1 MKSLIYFWLFLPVLP
16 TLSLPQD
23 VDRCRAK
30 TNFRRFF
37 SKFNVQAPAVV
48 LLGGYL
54 PSGEQQDGSA
64 PRWYCGGQH
73 ETASGVH
80 GIFLSHIKGGHGF
93 EIGISQEPFDPS
105 GYQLYLHK
113 ATNGNTNATARL
125 RICQFPSNKTLGPT
139 ASDDVTTGR
148 NCLFNK
154 AIPAHMSEHSVVGIT
169 WDNDRVTVFADKIYH
184 FYLKNDWS
192 RVATKCYNSGGCAMQ
207 YVYEPIYYML
217 NVTSAGE
224 DGISYQPCTANCIGY
239 AANVFATD
247 SNGHI
252 PEGFSFNNWFLLSND
267 STLFHGKVVSNQPL
281 LVNCLWAIPK
291 IYGLGHFF
299 SFNQTMD
306 GVCNGATAYRAPEAL
321 RFNINDTSVILA
333 EGSIVLHTAL
343 GTNLSFV
350 CSNSSDPHSAIFSIP
365 LGATQVPY
373 YCFLKVDTYNS
384 TVYKFLAV
392 LPLTVREIV
401 ITKYGDV
408 YVNGF
413 GYLHLG
419 LLDAVTINFTGHG
432 TDDDVSG
439 FWTIAS
445 TNFIDALIEVQ
456 ATAIQRILYC
466 DDPVSQL
473 KCSQVSFDLDDGFYP
488 ISSRNLLS
496 HEQPISFVTL
506 PSFNDHSFVNI
517 TVSAAFGD
525 SGGANLVASD
535 TTINGFSSF
544 CVDTRQFTITL
555 FYNVTNSYGYVSKS
569 QHSNCPFTLQSV
581 NDYLSFSKFCVST
594 SLLAGACTIDLF
606 GYPAFGSSSGG
617 GVKFTSLYFQFTKGE
632 LITGTPKPLEG
643 VTDVSFMT
651 LDVCTKYTI
660 YGLKGEGI
668 ITLTNSSFLAGFYY
682 TSDSGQLLAFKN
694 VTSGAVYSVTPC
706 SFSEQAAYVDDDI
719 VGVISSLSNSTFNN
733 TRELPGF
740 FYHSNDGSNCTEPV
754 LVYSNIGVC
763 KSGSIGY
770 VPLQDGQVKIA
781 PMVTGNISIPTN
793 FSVSI
798 RTEYLQLYNTPV
810 SVDCATYVCN
820 GNSRCKQLLTQ
831 YTAACKTIES
841 ALELSA
847 RLESV
852 EVNSMLTISEE
863 ALQLATI
870 SSFNGD
876 GYNFTNVLGVSVYDS
891 ESGRVIHKRSFIEDL
906 LFNKV
911 VTNGL
916 GTVDED
922 YKRCSNG
929 RSVADLVC
937 AQYYSGIMVLP
948 GVVDAEKLHM
958 YSASLIGGM
967 ALGGFTAAV
976 ALPFSYAVQARLNY
990 LALQTDVLQRNQQ
1003 LLAESFNSAIGNIT
1017 SAFESVKEA
1026 ISQTSKGLN
1035 TVAHALTKVQE
1046 VVNSQGSAL
1055 TQLTIQLQHNFQA
1068 ISSSIDDIYSRLDI
1082 LSADVQVD
1090 RLITGRLSAL
1100 NAFVAQTLTKY
1111 TEVQAS
1117 RKLAQQKVNECVK
1130 SQSQRYGFCGG
1141 DGEHIFSLVQ
1151 AAPQGLLFLHTVL
1164 VPGDFV
1170 NVIAIAGLCVNGDI
1184 ALTLREPGLV
1194 LFTHELQTHT
1204 ATEYF
1209 VSSRRMFEPRKPT
1222 VSDFVQ
1228 IQSCVVTYVNLTS
1241 DQLPDVIP
1249 DYIDVNK
1256 TLDEILASLPNRTG
1270 PSLPLDVFNA
1280 TYLNLT
1286 GEIADLEQ
1294 RSESLRNTTEE
1305 LRSLIYNINN
1315 TLVDLEWLN
1324 RVETYIKWPWWVW
1337 LIIFIV
1343 LIFVVSLLVFCC
1355 ISTGCCGCCGCCG
1368 ACFSGCCRGPRLQ
1381 PYEAFEKVH
1390 VQ

>member
-1 MKSLIYFWLFLPVLP
+1 MKSLTYFWLFLPVLS

-23 VDRCRAK
+23 VTRCSAN

-48 LLGGYL
+48 VLGGYL
-54 PSGEQQDGSA
+54 PIGENQGVNST
-64 PRWYCGGQH
+64 WYCAGQH
-73 ETASGVH
+73 PTASGVH
-80 GIFLSHIKGGHGF
+80 GIFLSHIRGGHGF

-125 RICQFPSNKTLGPT
+125 RICQFPSIKTLGPT
-139 ASDDVTTGR
+139 ANNDVTR

-169 WDNDRVTVFADKIYH
+169 WDNDRVTVFSDKIYY
-184 FYLKNDWS
+184 FYFKNDWS

-207 YVYEPIYYML
+207 YVYEPTYYML

-239 AANVFATD
+239 AANVFATEP
-247 SNGHI
+247 NGHI

-267 STLFHGKVVSNQPL
+267 STLVHGKVVSNQPL
-281 LVNCLWAIPK
+281 LVNCLLAIPK
-291 IYGLGHFF
+291 IYGLGQFF
-299 SFNQTMD
+299 SFNQTID
-306 GVCNGATAYRAPEAL
+306 GVCNGAAVQRAPEAL

-343 GTNLSFV
+343 GTNFSFV
-350 CSNSSDPHSAIFSIP
+350 CSSSSDPHLATFAIP
-365 LGATQVPY
+365 LGAIQVPY

-392 LPLTVREIV
+392 LPPTVREIV
-401 ITKYGDV
+401 ITKYGGV

-419 LLDAVTINFTGHG
+419 LLDAVTVNFTAHG

-445 TNFIDALIEVQ
+445 TNFVDALIEVQ
-456 ATAIQRILYC
+456 GTAIQRILYC

-488 ISSRNLLS
+488 ISSTNLLS
-496 HEQPISFVTL
+496 YEQPTSFVTL

-517 TVSAAFGD
+517 TVSAAFGGH
-525 SGGANLVASD
+525 SGANLIASD

-544 CVDTRQFTITL
+544 CVDTRQFTISL

-569 QHSNCPFTLQSV
+569 QDSNCPFTLQSV

-594 SLLAGACTIDLF
+594 SLLASACTIDLF
-606 GYPAFGSSSGG
+606 GYPEFGS

-660 YGLKGEGI
+660 YGFKGEGI

-719 VGVISSLSNSTFNN
+719 VGVISSLSRSTFNS

-770 VPLQDGQVKIA
+770 VPSQSGQVKIA
-781 PMVTGNISIPTN
+781 PTVNGNISIPTN
-793 FSVSI
+793 FSMSI

-820 GNSRCKQLLTQ
+820 GNSRCKQLLTH

-841 ALELSA
+841 ALQLSA
-847 RLESV
+847 RLESA

-876 GYNFTNVLGVSVYDS
+876 GYNFTNVLGVSVYDPA
-891 ESGRVIHKRSFIEDL
+891 SGRVVQKRSFIEDL

-937 AQYYSGIMVLP
+937 AQYYSGVMVLP

-967 ALGGFTAAV
+967 VLGGFTAAA

-1003 LLAESFNSAIGNIT
+1003 LLAESFNSAIGNVT

-1046 VVNSQGSAL
+1046 VVNSQGAAL
-1055 TQLTIQLQHNFQA
+1055 TQLTVQLQHNFQA

-1170 NVIAIAGLCVNGDI
+1170 NVIAIAGLCVNDEI

-1194 LFTHELQTHT
+1194 LFTHELQNT

-1209 VSSRRMFEPRKPT
+1209 VSSRRMYEPRKPT
-1222 VSDFVQ
+1222 VGDFVQ
-1228 IQSCVVTYVNLTS
+1228 IESCVVTYVNLTR

-1270 PSLPLDVFNA
+1270 PSLSLDVFNA

-1305 LRSLIYNINN
+1305 LQSLLYNINN

-1355 ISTGCCGCCGCCG
+1355 ISTGFCGCCGCCG

>member
-1 MKSLIYFWLFLPVLP
+1 MKSLTYFWWFLPVLS

-23 VDRCRAK
+23 VTRCSAN

-48 LLGGYL
+48 VLGGYL
-54 PSGEQQDGSA
+54 PIGENQGVNST
-64 PRWYCGGQH
+64 WYCAGQH
-73 ETASGVH
+73 PTASGVH
-80 GIFLSHIKGGHGF
+80 GIFLSHIRGGHGF

-113 ATNGNTNATARL
+113 ATNGNTNAIARL
-125 RICQFPSNKTLGPT
+125 RICQFPSIKTLGPT
-139 ASDDVTTGR
+139 ADNDVTTGR

-169 WDNDRVTVFADKIYH
+169 WDNDLVTVFSDKIYH
-184 FYLKNDWS
+184 FYFKNDWS

-207 YVYEPIYYML
+207 YVYEPTYYML

-239 AANVFATD
+239 AANVFATEP
-247 SNGHI
+247 NGHI

-267 STLFHGKVVSNQPL
+267 STLVHGKVVSNQPL
-281 LVNCLWAIPK
+281 LVNCLLAMPK
-291 IYGLGHFF
+291 IYGLGQFF
-299 SFNQTMD
+299 SFNQTID
-306 GVCNGATAYRAPEAL
+306 GVCNGAAVQRAPEAL

-343 GTNLSFV
+343 GTNFPFV
-350 CSNSSDPHSAIFSIP
+350 CSNSSDPHLATFAIP

-392 LPLTVREIV
+392 LPPTVREIV

-445 TNFIDALIEVQ
+445 TNFVDALIEVQ
-456 ATAIQRILYC
+456 GTAIQRILYC

-473 KCSQVSFDLDDGFYP
+473 KCSQVAFDLDDGFYP
-488 ISSRNLLS
+488 ISSTNLLS
-496 HEQPISFVTL
+496 HEQPTSFVTL

-517 TVSAAFGD
+517 TVSAAFGGH
-525 SGGANLVASD
+525 SGANLIVSD

-544 CVDTRQFTITL
+544 CVDTRQFTISL

-569 QHSNCPFTLQSV
+569 QDSNCPFTLQSV

-594 SLLAGACTIDLF
+594 SLLASACTIDLF
-606 GYPAFGSSSGG
+606 GYPEFGS
-617 GVKFTSLYFQFTKGE
+617 GVKLTSLYFQFTKGE

-643 VTDVSFMT
+643 VTDVSSMT

-660 YGLKGEGI
+660 YGFKGEGI
-668 ITLTNSSFLAGFYY
+668 ITLTNSSFLAGVYY
-682 TSDSGQLLAFKN
+682 TSDSGQLLTFKN

-719 VGVISSLSNSTFNN
+719 VGVISSLSSSTFNS

-770 VPLQDGQVKIA
+770 VPSQSGQVKIA
-781 PMVTGNISIPTN
+781 PTVTGNISIPTN
-793 FSVSI
+793 FSMSI

-841 ALELSA
+841 ALQLSA
-847 RLESV
+847 RLESA

-876 GYNFTNVLGVSVYDS
+876 GYNLTNVLGVSVYDPA
-891 ESGRVIHKRSFIEDL
+891 SGRVVQKRSFIEDL

-937 AQYYSGIMVLP
+937 AQYYSGVMVLP

-967 ALGGFTAAV
+967 VLGGFTAAA

-1046 VVNSQGSAL
+1046 VVNSQGAAL
-1055 TQLTIQLQHNFQA
+1055 TQLTVQLQHNFQA

-1100 NAFVAQTLTKY
+1100 NAFVSQTLTKY

-1170 NVIAIAGLCVNGDI
+1170 NVIAIAGLCVNDEI

-1194 LFTHELQTHT
+1194 LFTHELQDT

-1209 VSSRRMFEPRKPT
+1209 VSSRRMYEPRKPT
-1222 VSDFVQ
+1222 VGDFVQ
-1228 IQSCVVTYVNLTS
+1228 IESCVVTYVNLTR
-1241 DQLPDVIP
+1241 DQLPEVIP

-1270 PSLPLDVFNA
+1270 PSLSLDVFNA

-1305 LRSLIYNINN
+1305 LQSLIYNINN

-1381 PYEAFEKVH
+1381 PYGAFEKVH

>member
-1 MKSLIYFWLFLPVLP
+1 MKSLTYFWLFLPVVS

-23 VDRCRAK
+23 VTRCSAN

-37 SKFNVQAPAVV
+37 RKFNVQAPAVV
-48 LLGGYL
+48 VLGGYL
-54 PSGEQQDGSA
+54 PIGENQGVNST
-64 PRWYCGGQH
+64 WYCAGQH
-73 ETASGVH
+73 PTASGVH
-80 GIFLSHIKGGHGF
+80 GIFLSHIRGGHGF

-125 RICQFPSNKTLGPT
+125 RICQFPSIKTLGTT
-139 ASDDVTTGR
+139 ADNDVTTGR

-169 WDNDRVTVFADKIYH
+169 WDNDRVTVFSDKIYH
-184 FYLKNDWS
+184 FYFKNDWS

-207 YVYEPIYYML
+207 YVYEPTYYML

-239 AANVFATD
+239 AANVFATEP
-247 SNGHI
+247 NGHI

-267 STLFHGKVVSNQPL
+267 STLVHGKVVSNQPL
-281 LVNCLWAIPK
+281 LVNCLLAMPK
-291 IYGLGHFF
+291 IYGLGQFF
-299 SFNQTMD
+299 SFNQTID
-306 GVCNGATAYRAPEAL
+306 GVCNGASAQRAPEAL
-321 RFNINDTSVILA
+321 RFNINDTSIILA

-343 GTNLSFV
+343 GTNLSIV
-350 CSNSSDPHSAIFSIP
+350 CSNSSNPHLATFTIP

-392 LPLTVREIV
+392 LPPTVREIV

-445 TNFIDALIEVQ
+445 TNFVDALIDVQ
-456 ATAIQRILYC
+456 GTAIQRILYC

-473 KCSQVSFDLDDGFYP
+473 KCSQVAFDLDDGLYP
-488 ISSRNLLS
+488 ISSTNLLIY
-496 HEQPISFVTL
+496 EQPTSFVTL

-517 TVSAAFGD
+517 SVSAAFGD
-525 SGGANLVASD
+525 HSGANLLASD

-569 QHSNCPFTLQSV
+569 QDSNCPFTLQSV

-594 SLLAGACTIDLF
+594 SFLAGACTIDLF
-606 GYPAFGSSSGG
+606 GYPEFGS

-660 YGLKGEGI
+660 YGFKGEGI
-668 ITLTNSSFLAGFYY
+668 ITLTNSSFLSGVYY

-694 VTSGAVYSVTPC
+694 VTSGAIYSVTPC
-706 SFSEQAAYVDDDI
+706 SFSEQPAYVDDDI
-719 VGVISSLSNSTFNN
+719 VGVISSLSNSTFNS
-733 TRELPGF
+733 TRELPGY

-770 VPLQDGQVKIA
+770 VLSQSGQVKIA
-781 PMVTGNISIPTN
+781 PTVSGNISIPTN
-793 FSVSI
+793 FSMSI

-810 SVDCATYVCN
+810 SVACATYVCN
-820 GNSRCKQLLTQ
+820 GNSRCKQLLSQ

-841 ALELSA
+841 ALQLSA
-847 RLESV
+847 RLESA

-876 GYNFTNVLGVSVYDS
+876 GYNFTNVLGVSVYDPA
-891 ESGRVIHKRSFIEDL
+891 SGRVVQKRSFIEDL
-906 LFNKV
+906 LLNKV

-929 RSVADLVC
+929 RSAADLVC
-937 AQYYSGIMVLP
+937 AQYYSGVMVLP

-967 ALGGFTAAV
+967 VLGGFTSAA
-976 ALPFSYAVQARLNY
+976 ALPFSYAVQATLNY
-990 LALQTDVLQRNQQ
+990 LALQTDVLQRYQQ
-1003 LLAESFNSAIGNIT
+1003 MLAESFNSATGNIT

-1046 VVNSQGSAL
+1046 VVNSQGAAL
-1055 TQLTIQLQHNFQA
+1055 TQLTVQLHHNFQA
-1068 ISSSIDDIYSRLDI
+1068 ISSSIDDIYYRLDI
-1082 LSADVQVD
+1082 LLADVQVD

-1117 RKLAQQKVNECVK
+1117 RKLAQHKVNECVK

-1151 AAPQGLLFLHTVL
+1151 AAPQGLLFSHTVL

-1170 NVIAIAGLCVNGDI
+1170 NVTAIAGLCVNDEI

-1194 LFTHELQTHT
+1194 LFTHELQDT

-1209 VSSRRMFEPRKPT
+1209 VSSRRMYEPRKPT
-1222 VSDFVQ
+1222 VGDFVHLE
-1228 IQSCVVTYVNLTS
+1228 SCVVTYVNLTR
-1241 DQLPDVIP
+1241 DQLPEVIP
-1249 DYIDVNK
+1249 DYIDVDK

-1270 PSLPLDVFNA
+1270 PSLSLDVPNA

-1294 RSESLRNTTEE
+1294 RSESLRITTEE
-1305 LRSLIYNINN
+1305 LQSLIYNISN

>member
-1 MKSLIYFWLFLPVLP
+1 MKSLTYFWLFLPVLS

-23 VDRCRAK
+23 VTRCSAN

-48 LLGGYL
+48 VLGGYL
-54 PSGEQQDGSA
+54 PIGENQGVNST
-64 PRWYCGGQH
+64 WYCAGQH
-73 ETASGVH
+73 PTASGVH
-80 GIFLSHIKGGHGF
+80 GIFLSHIRGGHGF

-125 RICQFPSNKTLGPT
+125 RICQFPSIKTLGPT
-139 ASDDVTTGR
+139 ANNDVTR

-169 WDNDRVTVFADKIYH
+169 WDNDRVTVFSDKIYY
-184 FYLKNDWS
+184 FYFKNDWS

-207 YVYEPIYYML
+207 YVYEPTYYML

-239 AANVFATD
+239 AANVFATEP
-247 SNGHI
+247 NGHI

-267 STLFHGKVVSNQPL
+267 STLVHGKVVSNQPL
-281 LVNCLWAIPK
+281 LVNCLLAIPK
-291 IYGLGHFF
+291 IYGLGQFF
-299 SFNQTMD
+299 SFNQTID
-306 GVCNGATAYRAPEAL
+306 GVCNGAAVQRAPEAL

-343 GTNLSFV
+343 GTNFSFV
-350 CSNSSDPHSAIFSIP
+350 CSSSSDPHLATFAIP
-365 LGATQVPY
+365 LGAIQVPY

-392 LPLTVREIV
+392 LPPTVREIV
-401 ITKYGDV
+401 ITKYGGV

-419 LLDAVTINFTGHG
+419 LLDAVTVNFTAHG

-445 TNFIDALIEVQ
+445 TNFVDALIEVQ
-456 ATAIQRILYC
+456 GTAIQRILYC

-488 ISSRNLLS
+488 ISSTNLLS
-496 HEQPISFVTL
+496 YEQPTSFVTL

-517 TVSAAFGD
+517 TVSAAFGGH
-525 SGGANLVASD
+525 SGANLIASD

-544 CVDTRQFTITL
+544 CVDTRQFTISL

-569 QHSNCPFTLQSV
+569 QDSNCPFTLQSV

-594 SLLAGACTIDLF
+594 SLLASACTIDLF
-606 GYPAFGSSSGG
+606 GYPEFGS

-660 YGLKGEGI
+660 YGFKGEGI

-719 VGVISSLSNSTFNN
+719 VGVISSLSSSTFNS

-770 VPLQDGQVKIA
+770 VPSQSGQVKIA
-781 PMVTGNISIPTN
+781 PTVNGNISIPTN
-793 FSVSI
+793 FSMSI

-820 GNSRCKQLLTQ
+820 GNSRCKQLLTH

-841 ALELSA
+841 ALQLSA
-847 RLESV
+847 RLESA

-876 GYNFTNVLGVSVYDS
+876 GYNFTNVLGVSVYDPA
-891 ESGRVIHKRSFIEDL
+891 SGRVVQKRSFIEDL

-937 AQYYSGIMVLP
+937 AQYYSGVMVLP

-967 ALGGFTAAV
+967 VLGGFTAAA

-1003 LLAESFNSAIGNIT
+1003 LLAESFNSAIGNVT

-1046 VVNSQGSAL
+1046 VVNSQGAAL
-1055 TQLTIQLQHNFQA
+1055 TQLTVQLQHNFQA

-1170 NVIAIAGLCVNGDI
+1170 NVIAIAGLCVNDEI

-1194 LFTHELQTHT
+1194 LFTHELQNT

-1209 VSSRRMFEPRKPT
+1209 VSSRRMYEPRKPT
-1222 VSDFVQ
+1222 VGDFVQ
-1228 IQSCVVTYVNLTS
+1228 IESCVVTYVNLTR

-1270 PSLPLDVFNA
+1270 PSLSLDVFNA

-1305 LRSLIYNINN
+1305 LQSLLYNINN

-1355 ISTGCCGCCGCCG
+1355 ISTGFCGCCGCCG

>member
-1 MKSLIYFWLFLPVLP
+1 MKSLTYFWLFLPVLS

-23 VDRCRAK
+23 VTRCQLT

-48 LLGGYL
+48 VLGGYL
-54 PSGEQQDGSA
+54 PSMNSSS
-64 PRWYCGGQH
+64 WYCGIGL

-80 GIFLSHIKGGHGF
+80 GIFLSYIDSGQGF

-113 ATNGNTNATARL
+113 ATNGNTDAVARL
-125 RICQFPSNKTLGPT
+125 RICQFPDNKTLGP
-139 ASDDVTTGR
+139 SSGVTSGR

-154 AIPAHMSEHSVVGIT
+154 AIPAHMQDRKNIVIGIT

-192 RVATKCYNSGGCAMQ
+192 RVATICYNKRSCAMQ
-207 YVYEPIYYML
+207 YVYTPTYYML

-224 DGISYQPCTANCIGY
+224 DGIYYEPCTANCIGY
-239 AANVFATD
+239 AANVFATEP
-247 SNGHI
+247 NGHI

-267 STLFHGKVVSNQPL
+267 STLVHGKVVSNQPL
-281 LVNCLWAIPK
+281 LVNCLLAIPK
-291 IYGLGHFF
+291 IYGLGQFF
-299 SFNQTMD
+299 SFNQTID
-306 GVCNGATAYRAPEAL
+306 GVCNGAAVQRAPEAL

-333 EGSIVLHTAL
+333 EGSIVLHTAF

-350 CSNSSDPHSAIFSIP
+350 CSNSSNPHLATFAIP

-392 LPLTVREIV
+392 LPPTVREIV

-413 GYLHLG
+413 GYLHIG

-445 TNFIDALIEVQ
+445 TNFVDALIEVQ
-456 ATAIQRILYC
+456 GTAIQRILYC

-473 KCSQVSFDLDDGFYP
+473 KCSQNAFDLDDGFYP

-517 TVSAAFGD
+517 TVSASFGGP
-525 SGGANLVASD
+525 SGANIIASD

-544 CVDTRQFTITL
+544 CVDTRQFTISL

-569 QHSNCPFTLQSV
+569 QDSNCPFTLQSV

-594 SLLAGACTIDLF
+594 SLLASACTIDLF
-606 GYPAFGSSSGG
+606 GYPEFGS

-660 YGLKGEGI
+660 YGFKGEGI
-668 ITLTNSSFLAGFYY
+668 ITLTNSSFLAGVYY

-719 VGVISSLSNSTFNN
+719 VGVISSLSNSTFNS

-770 VPLQDGQVKIA
+770 VLSQSGQVKIA
-781 PMVTGNISIPTN
+781 PTVTGNISIPTN
-793 FSVSI
+793 FSMSI

-841 ALELSA
+841 ALQLSA

-876 GYNFTNVLGVSVYDS
+876 GYNFTNVLGVSVYDPA
-891 ESGRVIHKRSFIEDL
+891 SGRVVQKRSFIEDL

-937 AQYYSGIMVLP
+937 AQYYSGVMVLP

-967 ALGGFTAAV
+967 VLGGFTSAA

-1003 LLAESFNSAIGNIT
+1003 MLAESFNSAIGNIT

-1046 VVNSQGSAL
+1046 VVNSQGAAL
-1055 TQLTIQLQHNFQA
+1055 TQLTVQLQHNFQA

-1170 NVIAIAGLCVNGDI
+1170 NVIAIAGLCVNDEI

-1194 LFTHELQTHT
+1194 LFTHELQDT

-1209 VSSRRMFEPRKPT
+1209 VSSRRMYEPRKPT
-1222 VSDFVQ
+1222 VGDFVQ
-1228 IQSCVVTYVNLTS
+1228 IESCVVTYVNLTR
-1241 DQLPDVIP
+1241 DQLPEVIP

-1270 PSLPLDVFNA
+1270 PSLSLDVFNA

-1305 LRSLIYNINN
+1305 LQSLIYNINN

-1324 RVETYIKWPWWVW
+1324 RVETYIKCPWWVW

>member
-1 MKSLIYFWLFLPVLP
+1 MKSLTYFWLFLPVLS

-23 VDRCRAK
+23 VTRCSAN

-48 LLGGYL
+48 VLGGYL
-54 PSGEQQDGSA
+54 PIGENQGVNST
-64 PRWYCGGQH
+64 WYCAGQH
-73 ETASGVH
+73 PTASGVH
-80 GIFLSHIKGGHGF
+80 GIFLSHIRGGHGF

-125 RICQFPSNKTLGPT
+125 RICQFPSIKTLGPT
-139 ASDDVTTGR
+139 ANNDVTR

-169 WDNDRVTVFADKIYH
+169 WDNDRVTVFSDKIYY
-184 FYLKNDWS
+184 FYFKNDWS

-207 YVYEPIYYML
+207 YVYEPTYYML

-239 AANVFATD
+239 AANVFATEP
-247 SNGHI
+247 NGHI

-267 STLFHGKVVSNQPL
+267 STLVHGKVVSNQPL
-281 LVNCLWAIPK
+281 LVNCLLAIPK
-291 IYGLGHFF
+291 IYGLGQFF
-299 SFNQTMD
+299 SFNQTID
-306 GVCNGATAYRAPEAL
+306 GVCNGAAVQRAPEAL

-343 GTNLSFV
+343 GTNFSFV
-350 CSNSSDPHSAIFSIP
+350 CSSSSDPHLATFAIP
-365 LGATQVPY
+365 LGAIQVPY

-392 LPLTVREIV
+392 LPPTVREIV

-419 LLDAVTINFTGHG
+419 LLDAVTVNFTAHG

-445 TNFIDALIEVQ
+445 TNFVDALIEVQ
-456 ATAIQRILYC
+456 GTAIQRILYC

-488 ISSRNLLS
+488 ISSTNLLS
-496 HEQPISFVTL
+496 YEQPTSFVTL

-517 TVSAAFGD
+517 TVSAAFGGH
-525 SGGANLVASD
+525 SGANLIASD

-544 CVDTRQFTITL
+544 CVDTRQFTISL

-569 QHSNCPFTLQSV
+569 QDSNCPFTLQSV

-594 SLLAGACTIDLF
+594 SLLASACTIDLF
-606 GYPAFGSSSGG
+606 GYPEFGS

-660 YGLKGEGI
+660 YGFKGEGI

-719 VGVISSLSNSTFNN
+719 VGVISSLSSSTFNS

-770 VPLQDGQVKIA
+770 VPSQSGQVKIA
-781 PMVTGNISIPTN
+781 PTVTGNISIPTN
-793 FSVSI
+793 FSMSI

-820 GNSRCKQLLTQ
+820 GNSRCKQLLTH

-841 ALELSA
+841 ALQLSA
-847 RLESV
+847 RLESA

-876 GYNFTNVLGVSVYDS
+876 GYNFTNVLGVSVYDPA
-891 ESGRVIHKRSFIEDL
+891 SGRVVQKRSFIEDL

-937 AQYYSGIMVLP
+937 AQYYSGVMVLP

-967 ALGGFTAAV
+967 VLGGFTAAA

-1046 VVNSQGSAL
+1046 VVNSQGAAL
-1055 TQLTIQLQHNFQA
+1055 TQLTVQLQHNFQA

-1170 NVIAIAGLCVNGDI
+1170 NVIAIAGLCVNDEI

-1194 LFTHELQTHT
+1194 LFTHELQNT

-1209 VSSRRMFEPRKPT
+1209 VSSRRMYEPRKPT
-1222 VSDFVQ
+1222 VGDFVQ
-1228 IQSCVVTYVNLTS
+1228 IESCVVTYVNLTR

-1270 PSLPLDVFNA
+1270 PSLSLDVFNA

-1305 LRSLIYNINN
+1305 LQSLIYNINN

>member
-1 MKSLIYFWLFLPVLP
+1 MKSLTYFWLFLPVLS

-23 VDRCRAK
+23 VTRCSAN

-48 LLGGYL
+48 VLGGYL
-54 PSGEQQDGSA
+54 PIGENQGVNST
-64 PRWYCGGQH
+64 WYCAGQH
-73 ETASGVH
+73 PTASGVH
-80 GIFLSHIKGGHGF
+80 GIFLSHIRGGHGF

-125 RICQFPSNKTLGPT
+125 RICQFPSIKTLGPT
-139 ASDDVTTGR
+139 ANNDVTR

-169 WDNDRVTVFADKIYH
+169 WDNDRVTVFSDKIYY
-184 FYLKNDWS
+184 FYFKNDWS

-207 YVYEPIYYML
+207 YVYEPTYYML

-239 AANVFATD
+239 AANVFATEP
-247 SNGHI
+247 NGHI

-267 STLFHGKVVSNQPL
+267 STLVHGKVVSNQPL
-281 LVNCLWAIPK
+281 LVNCLLAIPK
-291 IYGLGHFF
+291 IYGLGQFF
-299 SFNQTMD
+299 SFNQTID
-306 GVCNGATAYRAPEAL
+306 GVCNGAAVQRAPEAL

-343 GTNLSFV
+343 GTNFSFV
-350 CSNSSDPHSAIFSIP
+350 CSSSSDPHLATFAIP
-365 LGATQVPY
+365 LGAIQVPY

-392 LPLTVREIV
+392 LPPTVREIV

-419 LLDAVTINFTGHG
+419 LLDAVTVNFTGHG

-445 TNFIDALIEVQ
+445 TNFVDALIEVQ
-456 ATAIQRILYC
+456 GTAIQRILYC

-488 ISSRNLLS
+488 ISSTNLLS
-496 HEQPISFVTL
+496 YEQPTSFVTL

-517 TVSAAFGD
+517 TVSAAFGGH
-525 SGGANLVASD
+525 SGANLIASD

-544 CVDTRQFTITL
+544 CVDTRQFTISL

-569 QHSNCPFTLQSV
+569 QDSNCPFTLQSV

-594 SLLAGACTIDLF
+594 SLLASACTIDLF
-606 GYPAFGSSSGG
+606 GYPEFGS

-660 YGLKGEGI
+660 YGFKGEGI

-719 VGVISSLSNSTFNN
+719 VGVISSLSSSTFNS

-770 VPLQDGQVKIA
+770 VPSQSGQVKIA
-781 PMVTGNISIPTN
+781 PTVTGNISIPTN
-793 FSVSI
+793 FSMSI

-820 GNSRCKQLLTQ
+820 GNSRCKQLLTH

-841 ALELSA
+841 ALQLSA
-847 RLESV
+847 RLESA

-876 GYNFTNVLGVSVYDS
+876 GYNFTNVLGVSVYDPA
-891 ESGRVIHKRSFIEDL
+891 SGRVVQKRSFIEDL

-937 AQYYSGIMVLP
+937 AQYYSGVMVLP

-967 ALGGFTAAV
+967 VLGGFTAAA

-1046 VVNSQGSAL
+1046 VVNSQGAAL
-1055 TQLTIQLQHNFQA
+1055 TQLTVQLQHNFQA

-1170 NVIAIAGLCVNGDI
+1170 NVIAIAGLCVNDEI

-1194 LFTHELQTHT
+1194 LFTHELQNT

-1209 VSSRRMFEPRKPT
+1209 VSSRRMYEPRKPT
-1222 VSDFVQ
+1222 VGDFVQ
-1228 IQSCVVTYVNLTS
+1228 IESCVVTYVNLTR

-1270 PSLPLDVFNA
+1270 PSLSLDVFNA

-1305 LRSLIYNINN
+1305 LQSLIYNINN

>member
-1 MKSLIYFWLFLPVLP
+1 MKSLTYFWLFLPVLS

-23 VDRCRAK
+23 VTRCSAN

-48 LLGGYL
+48 VLGGYL
-54 PSGEQQDGSA
+54 PIGENQGVNST
-64 PRWYCGGQH
+64 WYCAGQH
-73 ETASGVH
+73 PTASGVH
-80 GIFLSHIKGGHGF
+80 GIFLSHIRGGHGF

-125 RICQFPSNKTLGPT
+125 RICQFPSIKTLGPT
-139 ASDDVTTGR
+139 ANNDVTTGR

-169 WDNDRVTVFADKIYH
+169 WDNDRVTVFSDKIYY
-184 FYLKNDWS
+184 FYFKNDWS

-207 YVYEPIYYML
+207 YVYEPTYYML

-239 AANVFATD
+239 AANVFATEP
-247 SNGHI
+247 NGHI

-267 STLFHGKVVSNQPL
+267 STLVHGKVVSNQPL
-281 LVNCLWAIPK
+281 LVNCLLAIPK
-291 IYGLGHFF
+291 IYGLGQFF
-299 SFNQTMD
+299 SFNQTID
-306 GVCNGATAYRAPEAL
+306 GVCNGAAVQRAPEAL

-343 GTNLSFV
+343 GTNFSFV
-350 CSNSSDPHSAIFSIP
+350 CSKSSDPHLATFAIP
-365 LGATQVPY
+365 LGAIQVPY

-392 LPLTVREIV
+392 LPPTVREIV

-445 TNFIDALIEVQ
+445 TNFVDALIEVQ
-456 ATAIQRILYC
+456 GTAIQRILYC

-473 KCSQVSFDLDDGFYP
+473 KCSQVAFDLDDGFYP
-488 ISSRNLLS
+488 ISSTNLLS
-496 HEQPISFVTL
+496 HEQPTSFVTL

-517 TVSAAFGD
+517 TVSAAFGGH
-525 SGGANLVASD
+525 SGANLIASD

-544 CVDTRQFTITL
+544 CVDTRQFTISL
-555 FYNVTNSYGYVSKS
+555 FYNVTNSYGYVSNS
-569 QHSNCPFTLQSV
+569 QDSNCPFTLQSV

-594 SLLAGACTIDLF
+594 SLLASACTIDLF
-606 GYPAFGSSSGG
+606 GYPEFGS

-660 YGLKGEGI
+660 YGFKGEGI
-668 ITLTNSSFLAGFYY
+668 ITLTNSSFLAGVYY

-719 VGVISSLSNSTFNN
+719 VGVISSLSNSTFNSI
-733 TRELPGF
+733 RELPGF

-770 VPLQDGQVKIA
+770 VPSQSGQVKIA
-781 PMVTGNISIPTN
+781 PTVTGNISIPTN
-793 FSVSI
+793 FSMSI

-841 ALELSA
+841 ALQLSA
-847 RLESV
+847 RLESA

-876 GYNFTNVLGVSVYDS
+876 GYNFTNVLGVSVYDPA
-891 ESGRVIHKRSFIEDL
+891 SGRVVQKRSFIEDL

-937 AQYYSGIMVLP
+937 AQYYSGVMVLP

-967 ALGGFTAAV
+967 VLGGFTAAA

-1046 VVNSQGSAL
+1046 VVNSQGAAL
-1055 TQLTIQLQHNFQA
+1055 TQLTVQLQHNFQA

-1082 LSADVQVD
+1082 LLADVQVD

-1170 NVIAIAGLCVNGDI
+1170 NVIAIAGLCVNDEI

-1194 LFTHELQTHT
+1194 LFTHELQDT

-1209 VSSRRMFEPRKPT
+1209 VSSRRMYEPRKPT
-1222 VSDFVQ
+1222 VGDFVQ
-1228 IQSCVVTYVNLTS
+1228 IESCVVTYVNLTR
-1241 DQLPDVIP
+1241 DQLPEVIP

-1270 PSLPLDVFNA
+1270 PSLSLDVFNA

-1305 LRSLIYNINN
+1305 LQSLIYNINN

>member
-1 MKSLIYFWLFLPVLP
+1 MKSLTYFWLFLPVLS

-23 VDRCRAK
+23 VTRCSAN

-48 LLGGYL
+48 VLGGYL
-54 PSGEQQDGSA
+54 PIGENQGVNST
-64 PRWYCGGQH
+64 WYCAGQH
-73 ETASGVH
+73 PTASGVH
-80 GIFLSHIKGGHGF
+80 GIFLSHIRGGHGF

-125 RICQFPSNKTLGPT
+125 RICQFPSIKTLGPT
-139 ASDDVTTGR
+139 ANNDVTR

-169 WDNDRVTVFADKIYH
+169 WDNDRVTVFSDKIYY
-184 FYLKNDWS
+184 FYFKNDWS

-207 YVYEPIYYML
+207 YVYEPTYYML

-239 AANVFATD
+239 AANVFATEP
-247 SNGHI
+247 NGHI

-267 STLFHGKVVSNQPL
+267 STLVHGKVVSNQPL
-281 LVNCLWAIPK
+281 LVNCLLAIPK
-291 IYGLGHFF
+291 IYGLGQFF
-299 SFNQTMD
+299 SFNQTID
-306 GVCNGATAYRAPEAL
+306 GVCNGAAVQRAPEAL

-343 GTNLSFV
+343 GTNFSFV
-350 CSNSSDPHSAIFSIP
+350 CSSSSDPHLATFAIP
-365 LGATQVPY
+365 LGAIQVPY
-373 YCFLKVDTYNS
+373 HCFLKVDTYNS

-392 LPLTVREIV
+392 LPPTVREIV
-401 ITKYGDV
+401 ITKYGGV

-419 LLDAVTINFTGHG
+419 LLDAVTVNFTAHG

-445 TNFIDALIEVQ
+445 TNFVDALIEVQ
-456 ATAIQRILYC
+456 GTAIQRILYC

-488 ISSRNLLS
+488 ISSTNLLS
-496 HEQPISFVTL
+496 YEQPTSFVTL

-517 TVSAAFGD
+517 TVSAAFGGH
-525 SGGANLVASD
+525 SGANLIASD

-544 CVDTRQFTITL
+544 CVDTRQFTISL

-569 QHSNCPFTLQSV
+569 QDSNCPFTLQSV

-594 SLLAGACTIDLF
+594 SLLASACTIDLF
-606 GYPAFGSSSGG
+606 GYPEFGS

-660 YGLKGEGI
+660 YGFKGEGI

-719 VGVISSLSNSTFNN
+719 VGVISSLSRSTFNS

-770 VPLQDGQVKIA
+770 VPSQSGQVKIA
-781 PMVTGNISIPTN
+781 PTVNGNISIPTN
-793 FSVSI
+793 FSMSI

-820 GNSRCKQLLTQ
+820 GNSRCKQLLTH

-841 ALELSA
+841 ALQLSA
-847 RLESV
+847 RLESA

-876 GYNFTNVLGVSVYDS
+876 GYNFTNVLGVSVYDPAR
-891 ESGRVIHKRSFIEDL
+891 GRVVQKRSFIEDL

-937 AQYYSGIMVLP
+937 AQYYSGVMVLP

-967 ALGGFTAAV
+967 VLGGFTAAA

-1003 LLAESFNSAIGNIT
+1003 LLAESFNSAIGNVT

-1046 VVNSQGSAL
+1046 VVNSQGAAL
-1055 TQLTIQLQHNFQA
+1055 TQLTVQLQHNFQA

-1170 NVIAIAGLCVNGDI
+1170 NVIAIAGLCVNDEI

-1194 LFTHELQTHT
+1194 LFTHELQNT

-1209 VSSRRMFEPRKPT
+1209 VSSRRMYEPRKPT
-1222 VSDFVQ
+1222 VGDFVQ
-1228 IQSCVVTYVNLTS
+1228 IESCVVTYVNLTR

-1270 PSLPLDVFNA
+1270 PSLSLDVFNA

-1305 LRSLIYNINN
+1305 LQSLLYNINN

-1355 ISTGCCGCCGCCG
+1355 ISTGFCGCCGCCG

-1381 PYEAFEKVH
+1381 PCEAFETVH

>member
-1 MKSLIYFWLFLPVLP
+1 MKSLFCIWLVLPVALLAP
-16 TLSLPQD
+16 SFPQD
-23 VDRCRAK
+23 VTRCRQN

-37 SKFNVQAPAVV
+37 SKFNVQEPAVV
-48 LLGGYL
+48 VLGGYL
-54 PSGEQQDGSA
+54 PSTNSSS
-64 PRWYCGGQH
+64 WYCGH
-73 ETASGVH
+73 SFETASGVH
-80 GIFLSHIKGGHGF
+80 GIFLSYLNSGQGF

-113 ATNGNTNATARL
+113 ATNGNRDAIARL
-125 RICQFPSNKTLGPT
+125 RICQFPDNKTLGST
-139 ASDDVTTGR
+139 VNDVTTGR
-148 NCLFNK
+148 NCLFNR
-154 AIPAHMSEHSVVGIT
+154 AIPAYMQDGKHIVVGIT

-192 RVATKCYNSGGCAMQ
+192 RVVTRCYNSNSCAMQ
-207 YVYEPIYYML
+207 YVYTPTYYML

-224 DGISYQPCTANCIGY
+224 DGIYYEPCKSDCSGY
-239 AANVFATD
+239 AANVFATE

-252 PEGFSFNNWFLLSND
+252 PDGFSFNNWFLLSND
-267 STLFHGKVVSNQPL
+267 STLLHGKVVSNQPL

-291 IYGLGHFF
+291 IYGLGQLF
-299 SFNQTMD
+299 SFNQTVD
-306 GVCNGATAYRAPEAL
+306 GVCNGATAERPPEAL

-343 GTNLSFV
+343 GTNFSFV
-350 CSNSSDPHSAIFSIP
+350 CSNSSEPRSATFAIP
-365 LGATQVPY
+365 LGATEVPY
-373 YCFLKVDTYNS
+373 YCFLKVDTLNS
-384 TVYKFLAV
+384 TAYKFLAV
-392 LPLTVREIV
+392 LPPTVKEIV

-445 TNFIDALIEVQ
+445 TNFVDALIEVQ
-456 ATAIQRILYC
+456 GTSIQRILYC

-473 KCSQVSFDLDDGFYP
+473 KCSQVAFDLDDGFYP
-488 ISSRNLLS
+488 ISSSNLLS
-496 HEQPISFVTL
+496 QEQPISFVTL

-517 TVSAAFGD
+517 TVSAIFGD
-525 SGGANLVASD
+525 SSGANLVASG
-535 TTINGFSSF
+535 TTINGLNSI
-544 CVDTRQFTITL
+544 CVDTRQFTVRL

-569 QHSNCPFTLQSV
+569 QDSNCPFTLQSV

-594 SLLAGACTIDLF
+594 NILAGACTIDIF
-606 GYPAFGSSSGG
+606 GNPDYGSSA
-617 GVKFTSLYFQFTKGE
+617 KMASLYFQFTNGE
-632 LITGTPKPLEG
+632 LITGTPQPLEG
-643 VTDVSFMT
+643 VKDVSFLT

-660 YGLKGEGI
+660 YGFKGEGI
-668 ITLTNSSFLAGFYY
+668 ITLTNSSFLAGIYY

-694 VTSGAVYSVTPC
+694 VTSGDVYSVTPC
-706 SFSEQAAYVDDDI
+706 SFSEQAAYVNGDI

-770 VPLQDGQVKIA
+770 VPPQEGQVKIA

-793 FSVSI
+793 FSMSI

-831 YTAACKTIES
+831 YTSACKTIES
-841 ALELSA
+841 ALQLSA

-876 GYNFTNVLGVSVYDS
+876 GYNFTNVLGASVNQ
-891 ESGRVIHKRSFIEDL
+891 RSFIEDL
-906 LFNKV
+906 LFDKV

-929 RSVADLVC
+929 LSVADLVC
-937 AQYYSGIMVLP
+937 AQYYSGVMVLP

-958 YSASLIGGM
+958 YSASLMGGM
-967 ALGGFTAAV
+967 ALGGITAAA

-1017 SAFESVKEA
+1017 SAFESVNEA
-1026 ISQTSKGLN
+1026 ISQTSQGLN

-1046 VVNSQGSAL
+1046 VVNSQGAAL
-1055 TQLTIQLQHNFQA
+1055 SQLTLQLQHNFQA
-1068 ISSSIDDIYSRLDI
+1068 ISSSIDDIYSRLDS

-1170 NVIAIAGLCVNGDI
+1170 NVLAIAGLCVNGEM

-1194 LFTHELQTHT
+1194 LFTHELQTYSV
-1204 ATEYF
+1204 AEYF

-1228 IQSCVVTYVNLTS
+1228 IESCVVTYVNLTS

-1256 TLDEILASLPNRTG
+1256 TLDEILASLPNRTD

-1305 LRSLIYNINN
+1305 LRRLINNINN

-1337 LIIFIV
+1337 LIIVIV

-1355 ISTGCCGCCGCCG
+1355 ISTGCCGCCGCFG

-1381 PYEAFEKVH
+1381 PYEAIEKVH

>member
-1 MKSLIYFWLFLPVLP
+1 MKSLTYFWLFLPVLS

-23 VDRCRAK
+23 VTRCSAK

-48 LLGGYL
+48 VLGGYL
-54 PSGEQQDGSA
+54 PIGENQGVNST
-64 PRWYCGGQH
+64 WYCAGQH
-73 ETASGVH
+73 PTASGVH
-80 GIFLSHIKGGHGF
+80 GIFISHIRGGHGF

-125 RICQFPSNKTLGPT
+125 RICQFPSIKTLGPT
-139 ASDDVTTGR
+139 ANNDVTTGR

-169 WDNDRVTVFADKIYH
+169 WDNDRVTVFSDKIYY
-184 FYLKNDWS
+184 FYFKNDWS

-207 YVYEPIYYML
+207 YVYEPTYYTL

-239 AANVFATD
+239 AANVFATEP
-247 SNGHI
+247 NGHI

-267 STLFHGKVVSNQPL
+267 STLVHGKVASNQPL
-281 LVNCLWAIPK
+281 LVNCLLAIPK
-291 IYGLGHFF
+291 IYGLGQFF
-299 SFNQTMD
+299 SFNKTID
-306 GVCNGATAYRAPEAL
+306 GVCNGAAVQRAPEAL

-343 GTNLSFV
+343 GTNFSFV
-350 CSNSSDPHSAIFSIP
+350 CGNSSDPHLATFAIP

-392 LPLTVREIV
+392 LPPTVREIV

-445 TNFIDALIEVQ
+445 TNFVDALIEVQ
-456 ATAIQRILYC
+456 GTAIQRILYC

-473 KCSQVSFDLDDGFYP
+473 KCSQLAFALDDGFYP

-496 HEQPISFVTL
+496 HEQPTSFVTL

-517 TVSAAFGD
+517 TVSASFGGH
-525 SGGANLVASD
+525 SGANLIASD

-544 CVDTRQFTITL
+544 CVDTRQFTISL
-555 FYNVTNSYGYVSKS
+555 FYNVTNSYGYVSNS
-569 QHSNCPFTLQSV
+569 QDSNCPFTLQSV

-594 SLLAGACTIDLF
+594 SLLASACTIDLF
-606 GYPAFGSSSGG
+606 GYPEFGSV
-617 GVKFTSLYFQFTKGE
+617 VKFTSLYFQFTKGE

-660 YGLKGEGI
+660 YGFKGEGI
-668 ITLTNSSFLAGFYY
+668 ITLTNSSFLAGVYY

-719 VGVISSLSNSTFNN
+719 VGVISSLSNSTFNS

-770 VPLQDGQVKIA
+770 VPSQSGQVKIV
-781 PMVTGNISIPTN
+781 PTVTGNISIPTN
-793 FSVSI
+793 FSMSI

-841 ALELSA
+841 ALQLSA

-876 GYNFTNVLGVSVYDS
+876 GYNFTNVLGVSVYDPAI
-891 ESGRVIHKRSFIEDL
+891 GRVVQKRSFIEDL

-937 AQYYSGIMVLP
+937 AQYYSGVMVLP

-967 ALGGFTAAV
+967 VLGGFTSAA

-1026 ISQTSKGLN
+1026 ISHTSKGLN

-1046 VVNSQGSAL
+1046 VVNSQGAAL
-1055 TQLTIQLQHNFQA
+1055 TQLTVQLQHNFQA

-1170 NVIAIAGLCVNGDI
+1170 DVIAIAGLCVNDEI

-1194 LFTHELQTHT
+1194 LFTHELQNHT

-1228 IQSCVVTYVNLTS
+1228 IESCVVTYVNLTR

-1305 LRSLIYNINN
+1305 LQSLIYNINN

-1355 ISTGCCGCCGCCG
+1355 ISTGCCGCCGCCC

-1381 PYEAFEKVH
+1381 PYEVFEKVH

>member
-1 MKSLIYFWLFLPVLP
+1 MKSLTYFWLFLPVLS

-23 VDRCRAK
+23 VTRCSAN

-48 LLGGYL
+48 VLGGYL
-54 PSGEQQDGSA
+54 PIGENQGVNST
-64 PRWYCGGQH
+64 WYCAGQH
-73 ETASGVH
+73 PTASGVH
-80 GIFLSHIKGGHGF
+80 GIFLSHIRGGHGF

-125 RICQFPSNKTLGPT
+125 RICQFPSIKTLGPT
-139 ASDDVTTGR
+139 ADNDVTTGR

-169 WDNDRVTVFADKIYH
+169 WDNDRVTVFSDKIYH
-184 FYLKNDWS
+184 FYFKNDWS

-207 YVYEPIYYML
+207 YVYEPTYYML

-239 AANVFATD
+239 AANVFATEP
-247 SNGHI
+247 NGHI

-267 STLFHGKVVSNQPL
+267 STLVHGKVVSNQPL
-281 LVNCLWAIPK
+281 LVNCLLAMPK
-291 IYGLGHFF
+291 IYGLGQFF
-299 SFNQTMD
+299 SFNQTID
-306 GVCNGATAYRAPEAL
+306 GVCNGAAVQRAPEAL

-333 EGSIVLHTAL
+333 EGSIVFHTAL
-343 GTNLSFV
+343 GTNFSFV
-350 CSNSSDPHSAIFSIP
+350 CSNSSDPHLATFAIP

-392 LPLTVREIV
+392 LPPTVREIV

-445 TNFIDALIEVQ
+445 TNFVDALIEVQ
-456 ATAIQRILYC
+456 GTAIQRILYC

-473 KCSQVSFDLDDGFYP
+473 KCSQVAFDLDDGFYP
-488 ISSRNLLS
+488 ISSTNLLS
-496 HEQPISFVTL
+496 HEQPTSFVTL

-517 TVSAAFGD
+517 TVSAAFGGH
-525 SGGANLVASD
+525 SGANLIASD

-544 CVDTRQFTITL
+544 CVDTRQFTISL

-569 QHSNCPFTLQSV
+569 QDSNCPFTLQSV

-594 SLLAGACTIDLF
+594 SLLASACTIDLF
-606 GYPAFGSSSGG
+606 GYPEFGS

-651 LDVCTKYTI
+651 LDVCTEYTI
-660 YGLKGEGI
+660 YGFKGEGI
-668 ITLTNSSFLAGFYY
+668 ITLTNSSFLAGVYY

-719 VGVISSLSNSTFNN
+719 VGVISSLSSSTFNS

-770 VPLQDGQVKIA
+770 VPSQSGQVKIA
-781 PMVTGNISIPTN
+781 PTVTGNISIPTN
-793 FSVSI
+793 FSMSI

-841 ALELSA
+841 ALQLSA
-847 RLESV
+847 RLESA

-876 GYNFTNVLGVSVYDS
+876 GYNFTNVLGVSVYDPA
-891 ESGRVIHKRSFIEDL
+891 SGRVVQKRSFIEDL

-937 AQYYSGIMVLP
+937 AQYYSGVMVLP

-967 ALGGFTAAV
+967 VLGGFTAAA

-1046 VVNSQGSAL
+1046 VVNSQGAAL
-1055 TQLTIQLQHNFQA
+1055 TQLTVQLQHNFQA

-1164 VPGDFV
+1164 VPGGFV
-1170 NVIAIAGLCVNGDI
+1170 NVIAIAGLCVNDEI

-1194 LFTHELQTHT
+1194 LFTHELQDT

-1209 VSSRRMFEPRKPT
+1209 VSSRRMYEPRKPT
-1222 VSDFVQ
+1222 VGDFVQ
-1228 IQSCVVTYVNLTS
+1228 IESCVVTYVNLTR
-1241 DQLPDVIP
+1241 DQLPEVIP

-1256 TLDEILASLPNRTG
+1256 TLDDILASLPNRTG
-1270 PSLPLDVFNA
+1270 PSLSLDVFNA

-1305 LRSLIYNINN
+1305 LQSLIYNINN

>member
-1 MKSLIYFWLFLPVLP
+1 MKSLTYFWLFLPVLS

-23 VDRCRAK
+23 VTRCSAN

-48 LLGGYL
+48 VLGGYL
-54 PSGEQQDGSA
+54 PIGENQGVNST
-64 PRWYCGGQH
+64 WYCAGQH
-73 ETASGVH
+73 PTASGVH
-80 GIFLSHIKGGHGF
+80 GIFLSHIRGGHGF

-125 RICQFPSNKTLGPT
+125 RICQFPSIKTLGPT
-139 ASDDVTTGR
+139 ANNDVTTGR

-169 WDNDRVTVFADKIYH
+169 WDNDRVTVFSDKIYY
-184 FYLKNDWS
+184 FYFKNDWS

-207 YVYEPIYYML
+207 YVYEPTYYML

-239 AANVFATD
+239 AANVFATEP
-247 SNGHI
+247 NGHI

-267 STLFHGKVVSNQPL
+267 STLVHGKVVSNQPL
-281 LVNCLWAIPK
+281 LVNCLLAIPK
-291 IYGLGHFF
+291 IYGLGQFF
-299 SFNQTMD
+299 SFNQTID
-306 GVCNGATAYRAPEAL
+306 GVCNGAAVQRAPEAL

-343 GTNLSFV
+343 GTNFSFV
-350 CSNSSDPHSAIFSIP
+350 CSSSSDPHLATFAIP
-365 LGATQVPY
+365 LGAIQVPY

-392 LPLTVREIV
+392 LPPTVREIV

-419 LLDAVTINFTGHG
+419 LLDAVTVNFTGHG

-445 TNFIDALIEVQ
+445 TNFVDALIEVQ
-456 ATAIQRILYC
+456 GTAIQRILYC

-488 ISSRNLLS
+488 ISSTNLLS
-496 HEQPISFVTL
+496 YEQPTSFVTL

-517 TVSAAFGD
+517 TVSAAFGGH
-525 SGGANLVASD
+525 SGANLIASD

-544 CVDTRQFTITL
+544 CVDTRQFTISL

-569 QHSNCPFTLQSV
+569 QDSNCPFTLQSV

-594 SLLAGACTIDLF
+594 SLLASACTIDLF
-606 GYPAFGSSSGG
+606 GYPEFGS

-660 YGLKGEGI
+660 YGFKGEGI

-719 VGVISSLSNSTFNN
+719 VGVISSLSSSTFNS

-770 VPLQDGQVKIA
+770 VPSQSGQVKIA
-781 PMVTGNISIPTN
+781 PTVTGNISIPTN
-793 FSVSI
+793 FSMSI

-841 ALELSA
+841 ALQLSA
-847 RLESV
+847 RLESA

-876 GYNFTNVLGVSVYDS
+876 GYNFTNVLGVSVYDPA
-891 ESGRVIHKRSFIEDL
+891 SGRVVQKRSFIEDL

-937 AQYYSGIMVLP
+937 AQYYSGVMVLP

-967 ALGGFTAAV
+967 VLGGFTAAA

-1046 VVNSQGSAL
+1046 VVNSQGAAL
-1055 TQLTIQLQHNFQA
+1055 TQLTVQLQHNFQA

-1170 NVIAIAGLCVNGDI
+1170 NVIAIAGLCVNDEI

-1194 LFTHELQTHT
+1194 LFTHELQNT

-1209 VSSRRMFEPRKPT
+1209 VSSRRMYEPRKPT
-1222 VSDFVQ
+1222 VGDFVQ
-1228 IQSCVVTYVNLTS
+1228 IESCVVTYVNLTR

-1270 PSLPLDVFNA
+1270 PSLSLDVFNA

-1305 LRSLIYNINN
+1305 LQSLIYNINN

>member
-1 MKSLIYFWLFLPVLP
+1 MKSLTYFWLFLPVLS

-23 VDRCRAK
+23 VTRCSAN

-48 LLGGYL
+48 VLGGYL
-54 PSGEQQDGSA
+54 PIGENQGVNST
-64 PRWYCGGQH
+64 WYCAGQH
-73 ETASGVH
+73 PTASGVH
-80 GIFLSHIKGGHGF
+80 GIFLSHIRGGHGF

-125 RICQFPSNKTLGPT
+125 RICQFPSSKTLGPT
-139 ASDDVTTGR
+139 ANDDVTTGR

-169 WDNDRVTVFADKIYH
+169 WDNDRVTVFSDKIYY
-184 FYLKNDWS
+184 FYFKNDWS

-207 YVYEPIYYML
+207 YVYEPTYYML

-239 AANVFATD
+239 AANVFATEP
-247 SNGHI
+247 NGHI

-267 STLFHGKVVSNQPL
+267 STLVHGKVVSNQPL
-281 LVNCLWAIPK
+281 LVNCLLAIPK
-291 IYGLGHFF
+291 IYGLGQFF
-299 SFNQTMD
+299 SFNHTID
-306 GVCNGATAYRAPEAL
+306 GVCNGAAAQRAPEAL

-343 GTNLSFV
+343 GTNFSFV
-350 CSNSSDPHSAIFSIP
+350 CSNSSNPHLATFALP

-392 LPLTVREIV
+392 LPPTVREIV

-445 TNFIDALIEVQ
+445 TNFVDALIEVQ
-456 ATAIQRILYC
+456 GTAIQRILYC

-473 KCSQVSFDLDDGFYP
+473 KCSQVAFDLDDGFYP

-517 TVSAAFGD
+517 TVSASFGD
-525 SGGANLVASD
+525 HSGANLIASD

-544 CVDTRQFTITL
+544 CVDTRQFTISL

-569 QHSNCPFTLQSV
+569 QVSNCPFTLQSV

-594 SLLAGACTIDLF
+594 SLLASACTIDLF
-606 GYPAFGSSSGG
+606 GYPEFGSD
-617 GVKFTSLYFQFTKGE
+617 VKFTSLYFQFTKGE

-660 YGLKGEGI
+660 YGFKGEGI
-668 ITLTNSSFLAGFYY
+668 ITLTNSSFLAGVYY

-706 SFSEQAAYVDDDI
+706 SFSEQAAYVD
-719 VGVISSLSNSTFNN
+719 
-733 TRELPGF
+733 
-740 FYHSNDGSNCTEPV
+740 
-754 LVYSNIGVC
+754 
-763 KSGSIGY
+763 
-770 VPLQDGQVKIA
+770 
-781 PMVTGNISIPTN
+781 
-793 FSVSI
+793 
-798 RTEYLQLYNTPV
+798 
-810 SVDCATYVCN
+810 
-820 GNSRCKQLLTQ
+820 
-831 YTAACKTIES
+831 
-841 ALELSA
+841 
-847 RLESV
+847 
-852 EVNSMLTISEE
+852 
-863 ALQLATI
+863 
-870 SSFNGD
+870 
-876 GYNFTNVLGVSVYDS
+876 
-891 ESGRVIHKRSFIEDL
+891 
-906 LFNKV
+906 
-911 VTNGL
+911 
-916 GTVDED
+916 ED

-937 AQYYSGIMVLP
+937 AQYYSGVMVLP

-967 ALGGFTAAV
+967 ALGGFTAAA

-1026 ISQTSKGLN
+1026 ISQTSQGLN

-1046 VVNSQGSAL
+1046 VVNSQGAAL
-1055 TQLTIQLQHNFQA
+1055 SQLTIQLQHNFQA

-1117 RKLAQQKVNECVK
+1117 RRLAQQKVNECVK

-1170 NVIAIAGLCVNGDI
+1170 NVTAIAGLCVNDDI

-1228 IQSCVVTYVNLTS
+1228 IESCVVTYVNLTS

-1256 TLDEILASLPNRTG
+1256 TLDEILASLPNRTDL
-1270 PSLPLDVFNA
+1270 SFPLDVFNA

-1355 ISTGCCGCCGCCG
+1355 ISTGCCGCCGCCC

>member
-1 MKSLIYFWLFLPVLP
+1 MKSLTYFWLFLPVLS

-23 VDRCRAK
+23 VTRCSAN

-48 LLGGYL
+48 VLGGYL
-54 PSGEQQDGSA
+54 PIGENQGVNST
-64 PRWYCGGQH
+64 WYCAGQH
-73 ETASGVH
+73 PTASGVH
-80 GIFLSHIKGGHGF
+80 GIFLSHIRGGHGF

-125 RICQFPSNKTLGPT
+125 RICQFPSIKTLGPT
-139 ASDDVTTGR
+139 ANNDVTR

-169 WDNDRVTVFADKIYH
+169 WDNDRVTVFSDKIYY
-184 FYLKNDWS
+184 FYFKNDWS

-207 YVYEPIYYML
+207 YVYEPTYYML

-239 AANVFATD
+239 AANVFATEP
-247 SNGHI
+247 NGHI

-267 STLFHGKVVSNQPL
+267 STLVHGKVVSNQPL
-281 LVNCLWAIPK
+281 LVNCLLAIPK
-291 IYGLGHFF
+291 IYGLGQFF
-299 SFNQTMD
+299 SFNQTID
-306 GVCNGATAYRAPEAL
+306 GVCNGAAVQRAPEAL

-343 GTNLSFV
+343 GTNFSFV
-350 CSNSSDPHSAIFSIP
+350 CSSSSDPHLATFAIP
-365 LGATQVPY
+365 LGAIQVPY
-373 YCFLKVDTYNS
+373 HCFLKVDTYNS

-392 LPLTVREIV
+392 LPPTVREIV
-401 ITKYGDV
+401 ITKYGGV

-419 LLDAVTINFTGHG
+419 LLDAVTVNFTAHG

-445 TNFIDALIEVQ
+445 TNFVDALIEVQ
-456 ATAIQRILYC
+456 GTAIQRILYC

-488 ISSRNLLS
+488 ISSTNLLS
-496 HEQPISFVTL
+496 YEQPTSFVTL

-517 TVSAAFGD
+517 TVSAAFGGH
-525 SGGANLVASD
+525 SGANLIASD

-544 CVDTRQFTITL
+544 CVDTRQFTISL

-569 QHSNCPFTLQSV
+569 QDSNCPFTLQSV

-594 SLLAGACTIDLF
+594 SLLASACTIDLF
-606 GYPAFGSSSGG
+606 GYPEFGS

-660 YGLKGEGI
+660 YGFKGEGI

-719 VGVISSLSNSTFNN
+719 VGVISSLSRSTFNS

-770 VPLQDGQVKIA
+770 VPSQSGQVKIA
-781 PMVTGNISIPTN
+781 PTVNGNISIPTN
-793 FSVSI
+793 FSMSI

-820 GNSRCKQLLTQ
+820 GNSRCKQLLTH

-841 ALELSA
+841 ALQLSA
-847 RLESV
+847 RLESA

-876 GYNFTNVLGVSVYDS
+876 GYNFTNVLGVSVYDPAR
-891 ESGRVIHKRSFIEDL
+891 GRVVQKRSFIEDL

-937 AQYYSGIMVLP
+937 AQYYSGVMVLP

-967 ALGGFTAAV
+967 VLGGFTAAA

-1003 LLAESFNSAIGNIT
+1003 LLAESFNSAIGNVT

-1046 VVNSQGSAL
+1046 VVNSQGAAL
-1055 TQLTIQLQHNFQA
+1055 TQLTVQLQHNFQA

-1170 NVIAIAGLCVNGDI
+1170 NVIAIAGLCVNDEI

-1194 LFTHELQTHT
+1194 LFTHELQNT

-1209 VSSRRMFEPRKPT
+1209 VSSRRMYEPRKPT
-1222 VSDFVQ
+1222 VGDFVQ
-1228 IQSCVVTYVNLTS
+1228 IESCVVTYVNLTR

-1270 PSLPLDVFNA
+1270 PSLSLDVFNA

-1305 LRSLIYNINN
+1305 LQSLLYNINN

-1355 ISTGCCGCCGCCG
+1355 ISTGFCGCCGCCG

>member
-1 MKSLIYFWLFLPVLP
+1 MKSLTYFWLFLPVLS

-23 VDRCRAK
+23 VTRCSAN

-48 LLGGYL
+48 VLGGYL
-54 PSGEQQDGSA
+54 PIGENQGVNST
-64 PRWYCGGQH
+64 WYCAGQH
-73 ETASGVH
+73 PTASGVH
-80 GIFLSHIKGGHGF
+80 GIFLSHIRGGHGF

-125 RICQFPSNKTLGPT
+125 RICQFPSIKTLGPT
-139 ASDDVTTGR
+139 ANNDVTR

-169 WDNDRVTVFADKIYH
+169 WDNDRVTVFSDKIYY
-184 FYLKNDWS
+184 FYFKNDWS

-207 YVYEPIYYML
+207 YVYEPTYYML

-239 AANVFATD
+239 AANVFATEP
-247 SNGHI
+247 NGHI

-267 STLFHGKVVSNQPL
+267 STLVHGKVVSNQPL
-281 LVNCLWAIPK
+281 LVNCLLAIPK
-291 IYGLGHFF
+291 IYGLGQFF
-299 SFNQTMD
+299 SFNQTID
-306 GVCNGATAYRAPEAL
+306 GVCNGAAVQRAPEAL

-343 GTNLSFV
+343 GTNFSFV
-350 CSNSSDPHSAIFSIP
+350 CSSSSDPHLATFAIP
-365 LGATQVPY
+365 LGAIQVPY

-392 LPLTVREIV
+392 LPPTVREIV
-401 ITKYGDV
+401 ITKYGGV

-419 LLDAVTINFTGHG
+419 LLDAVTVNFTAHG

-445 TNFIDALIEVQ
+445 TNFVDALIEVQ
-456 ATAIQRILYC
+456 GTAIQRILYC

-488 ISSRNLLS
+488 ISSTNLLS
-496 HEQPISFVTL
+496 YEQPTSFVTL

-517 TVSAAFGD
+517 TVSAAFGGH
-525 SGGANLVASD
+525 SGANLIASD

-544 CVDTRQFTITL
+544 CVDTRQFTISL

-569 QHSNCPFTLQSV
+569 QDSNCPFTLQSV

-594 SLLAGACTIDLF
+594 SLLASACTIDLF
-606 GYPAFGSSSGG
+606 GYPEFGS

-660 YGLKGEGI
+660 YGFKGEGI

-719 VGVISSLSNSTFNN
+719 VGVISSLSSSTFNS

-770 VPLQDGQVKIA
+770 VPSQSGQVKIA
-781 PMVTGNISIPTN
+781 PTVNGNISIPTN
-793 FSVSI
+793 FSMSI

-820 GNSRCKQLLTQ
+820 GNSRCKQLLTH

-841 ALELSA
+841 ALQLSA
-847 RLESV
+847 RLESA

-876 GYNFTNVLGVSVYDS
+876 GYNFTNVLGVSVYDPA
-891 ESGRVIHKRSFIEDL
+891 SGRVVQKRSFIEDL

-937 AQYYSGIMVLP
+937 AQYYSGVMVLP

-967 ALGGFTAAV
+967 VLGGFTAAA

-1046 VVNSQGSAL
+1046 VVNSQGAAL
-1055 TQLTIQLQHNFQA
+1055 TQLTVQLQHNFQA

-1170 NVIAIAGLCVNGDI
+1170 NVIAIAGLCVNDEI

-1194 LFTHELQTHT
+1194 LFTHELQNT

-1209 VSSRRMFEPRKPT
+1209 VSSRRMYEPRKPT
-1222 VSDFVQ
+1222 VGDFVQ
-1228 IQSCVVTYVNLTS
+1228 IESCVVTYVNLTR

-1270 PSLPLDVFNA
+1270 PSLSLDVFNA

-1305 LRSLIYNINN
+1305 LQSLIYNINN

>member
-1 MKSLIYFWLFLPVLP
+1 MRSLTYSWLFLPVLS

-23 VDRCRAK
+23 VTRCTAN

-48 LLGGYL
+48 VLGGYL
-54 PSGEQQDGSA
+54 PIGENQGVNST
-64 PRWYCGGQH
+64 WHCSGQH
-73 ETASGVH
+73 PTASGVH
-80 GIFLSHIKGGHGF
+80 GIFLSHIRGGHGF

-125 RICQFPSNKTLGPT
+125 RICQFPSTKTLGPT
-139 ASDDVTTGR
+139 ANNDVTTGR

-169 WDNDRVTVFADKIYH
+169 WDNDRVTVFSDKIYH
-184 FYLKNDWS
+184 FYFKNDWS

-207 YVYEPIYYML
+207 YVYEPTYYML

-239 AANVFATD
+239 AANVFATEP
-247 SNGHI
+247 NGHI

-267 STLFHGKVVSNQPL
+267 STLAHGKVVSNQPL
-281 LVNCLWAIPK
+281 LVNCLLAIPK
-291 IYGLGHFF
+291 IYGLGQFF

-306 GVCNGATAYRAPEAL
+306 GVCNGAAVQRAPEAL

-333 EGSIVLHTAL
+333 EGSIVLHTAF

-350 CSNSSDPHSAIFSIP
+350 CSNSSNPHLATFAIP

-392 LPLTVREIV
+392 LPPTVREIV

-432 TDDDVSG
+432 TDGDVSG

-445 TNFIDALIEVQ
+445 TNFVDALIEVQ
-456 ATAIQRILYC
+456 GTAIQRILYC

-473 KCSQVSFDLDDGFYP
+473 KCSQVAFDLDDGFYP
-488 ISSRNLLS
+488 ISSTNLLS
-496 HEQPISFVTL
+496 HEQPTSFVTL

-517 TVSAAFGD
+517 TVSAAFGGP
-525 SGGANLVASD
+525 SGANLIASD

-544 CVDTRQFTITL
+544 CVDTRQFTISL
-555 FYNVTNSYGYVSKS
+555 FYNVTNSYGYVSNS
-569 QHSNCPFTLQSV
+569 HDSNCPFTLQSV

-594 SLLAGACTIDLF
+594 SLLASACTIDLF
-606 GYPAFGSSSGG
+606 GYPEFGS

-643 VTDVSFMT
+643 VKDVSFMT

-660 YGLKGEGI
+660 YGFKGEGI
-668 ITLTNSSFLAGFYY
+668 ITLTNSSFLAGVYY

-719 VGVISSLSNSTFNN
+719 VGVISSLSNSTFNS

-770 VPLQDGQVKIA
+770 VSSQSGQVKIA
-781 PMVTGNISIPTN
+781 PTVTGNISIPTN
-793 FSVSI
+793 FSMSI

-841 ALELSA
+841 ALQLSA
-847 RLESV
+847 RLESA

-876 GYNFTNVLGVSVYDS
+876 GYNFTNVLGVSVYDPA
-891 ESGRVIHKRSFIEDL
+891 SGRVVQKRSFIEDL

-937 AQYYSGIMVLP
+937 AQYYSGVMVLP

-967 ALGGFTAAV
+967 VLGGFTAAA

-1046 VVNSQGSAL
+1046 VVNSQGAAL
-1055 TQLTIQLQHNFQA
+1055 TQLTVQLQHNFQA

-1170 NVIAIAGLCVNGDI
+1170 NVIAIAGLCVNDEI

-1194 LFTHELQTHT
+1194 LFTHELQDT

-1209 VSSRRMFEPRKPT
+1209 VSSRRMYEPRKPT
-1222 VSDFVQ
+1222 VGDFVQ
-1228 IQSCVVTYVNLTS
+1228 IESCVVTYVNLTR
-1241 DQLPDVIP
+1241 DQLPEVIP

-1270 PSLPLDVFNA
+1270 PSLSLDVFNA

-1294 RSESLRNTTEE
+1294 RSESLRNTTEV
-1305 LRSLIYNINN
+1305 LQSLIYNINN

-1343 LIFVVSLLVFCC
+1343 FIFVVSLLVFCC

>member
-1 MKSLIYFWLFLPVLP
+1 MRSSTYFWLFLPVLS
-16 TLSLPQD
+16 TFSLPQD
-23 VDRCRAK
+23 VTRCSAN

-48 LLGGYL
+48 VLGGYL
-54 PSGEQQDGSA
+54 PTGENQGVNST
-64 PRWYCGGQH
+64 WYCAGQH
-73 ETASGVH
+73 STASGVH
-80 GIFLSHIKGGHGF
+80 GIFLSHIRGGHGF
-93 EIGISQEPFDPS
+93 EIGISQEPFDSS

-125 RICQFPSNKTLGPT
+125 RICQFPSIKTLGPT
-139 ASDDVTTGR
+139 ANNDVTTGR

-169 WDNDRVTVFADKIYH
+169 WDNDRVTVFSDKIYH
-184 FYLKNDWS
+184 FYFKNDWS

-207 YVYEPIYYML
+207 YVYEPTYYML

-239 AANVFATD
+239 AANVFATEP
-247 SNGHI
+247 NGHI

-267 STLFHGKVVSNQPL
+267 STVLHGKVVSNQPL
-281 LVNCLWAIPK
+281 LVNCLLAIPK
-291 IYGLGHFF
+291 IHGLGQFF

-306 GVCNGATAYRAPEAL
+306 GVCNGAAARRAPEAL

-350 CSNSSDPHSAIFSIP
+350 CSSSSDPHSAIFAIP

-392 LPLTVREIV
+392 LPPIVREIV

-413 GYLHLG
+413 GYLYPG

-432 TDDDVSG
+432 TDGDVSG

-445 TNFIDALIEVQ
+445 TNFVDALIEVQ
-456 ATAIQRILYC
+456 GTSIQRILYC

-473 KCSQVSFDLDDGFYP
+473 KCSQVAFDLDDGFYP
-488 ISSRNLLS
+488 ISSTNLLS
-496 HEQPISFVTL
+496 HEQPTSFVTL

-517 TVSAAFGD
+517 TVSAAFGGH
-525 SGGANLVASD
+525 SGANLIASD

-569 QHSNCPFTLQSV
+569 QDSNCPFTLQSV

-594 SLLAGACTIDLF
+594 SLLASACTIDLF
-606 GYPAFGSSSGG
+606 GYPEFGSV
-617 GVKFTSLYFQFTKGE
+617 VKFTSLYFQFTKGE

-660 YGLKGEGI
+660 YGFKGEGI

-694 VTSGAVYSVTPC
+694 VTSGAIYSVTPC

-719 VGVISSLSNSTFNN
+719 VGVISSLSSSTFNN

-770 VPLQDGQVKIA
+770 VSSQSGQVKIA
-781 PMVTGNISIPTN
+781 PTVTGNISIPTN
-793 FSVSI
+793 FSMSI

-841 ALELSA
+841 ALQLSA
-847 RLESV
+847 RLESA

-876 GYNFTNVLGVSVYDS
+876 GYNFTNVLGVSVYDPA
-891 ESGRVIHKRSFIEDL
+891 SGRVVQKRSFIEDL

-937 AQYYSGIMVLP
+937 AQYYSGVMVLP

-967 ALGGFTAAV
+967 VLGGFTAVA

-1017 SAFESVKEA
+1017 SAFESVKDA

-1046 VVNSQGSAL
+1046 VVNSQGAAL
-1055 TQLTIQLQHNFQA
+1055 TQLTVQLQHNFQA

-1170 NVIAIAGLCVNGDI
+1170 NVIAIAGLCVNDEI

-1194 LFTHELQTHT
+1194 LFTHELQDT

-1209 VSSRRMFEPRKPT
+1209 VSSRRMYEPRKPT
-1222 VSDFVQ
+1222 VGDFVQ
-1228 IQSCVVTYVNLTS
+1228 IESCVVTYVNLTR
-1241 DQLPDVIP
+1241 DQLPEVIP

-1270 PSLPLDVFNA
+1270 PSLSLDVFNA

-1305 LRSLIYNINN
+1305 LQSLIYNINN

>member
-1 MKSLIYFWLFLPVLP
+1 MKSLTYFWLFLPVLS

-23 VDRCRAK
+23 VTRCSAN

-48 LLGGYL
+48 VLGGYL
-54 PSGEQQDGSA
+54 PIGENQGVNST
-64 PRWYCGGQH
+64 WYCAGQH
-73 ETASGVH
+73 PTASGVH
-80 GIFLSHIKGGHGF
+80 GIFLSHIRGGHGF

-125 RICQFPSNKTLGPT
+125 RICQFPSIKTLGPT
-139 ASDDVTTGR
+139 ANNDVTTGR

-169 WDNDRVTVFADKIYH
+169 WDNDRVTVFSDKIYY
-184 FYLKNDWS
+184 FYFKNDWS

-207 YVYEPIYYML
+207 YVYEPTYYML

-239 AANVFATD
+239 AANVFATEP
-247 SNGHI
+247 NGHI

-267 STLFHGKVVSNQPL
+267 STLVHGKVVSNQPL
-281 LVNCLWAIPK
+281 LVNCLLAIPK
-291 IYGLGHFF
+291 IYGLGQFF
-299 SFNQTMD
+299 SFNQTID
-306 GVCNGATAYRAPEAL
+306 GVCNGAAVQRAPEAL

-343 GTNLSFV
+343 GTNFSFV
-350 CSNSSDPHSAIFSIP
+350 CSSSSDPHLATFAIP
-365 LGATQVPY
+365 LGAIQVPY

-392 LPLTVREIV
+392 LPPTVREIV

-419 LLDAVTINFTGHG
+419 LLDAVTVNFTGHG

-445 TNFIDALIEVQ
+445 TNFVDALIEVQ
-456 ATAIQRILYC
+456 GTAIQRILYC

-488 ISSRNLLS
+488 ISSTNLLS
-496 HEQPISFVTL
+496 YEQPTSFVTL

-517 TVSAAFGD
+517 TVSAAFGGH
-525 SGGANLVASD
+525 SGANLIASD

-544 CVDTRQFTITL
+544 CVDTRQFTISL

-569 QHSNCPFTLQSV
+569 QDSNCPFTLQSV

-594 SLLAGACTIDLF
+594 SLLASACTIDLF
-606 GYPAFGSSSGG
+606 GYPEFGS

-660 YGLKGEGI
+660 YGFKGEGI

-719 VGVISSLSNSTFNN
+719 VGVISSLSSSTFNS

-770 VPLQDGQVKIA
+770 VPSQSGQVKIA
-781 PMVTGNISIPTN
+781 PTVNGNISIPTN
-793 FSVSI
+793 FSMSI

-841 ALELSA
+841 ALQLSA
-847 RLESV
+847 RLESA

-876 GYNFTNVLGVSVYDS
+876 GYNFTNVLGVSVYDPA
-891 ESGRVIHKRSFIEDL
+891 SGRVVQKRSFIEDL

-937 AQYYSGIMVLP
+937 AQYYSGVMVLP

-967 ALGGFTAAV
+967 VLGGFTAAA

-1046 VVNSQGSAL
+1046 VVNSQGAAL
-1055 TQLTIQLQHNFQA
+1055 TQLTVQLQHNFQA

-1170 NVIAIAGLCVNGDI
+1170 NVIAIAGLCVNDEI

-1194 LFTHELQTHT
+1194 LFTHELQNT

-1209 VSSRRMFEPRKPT
+1209 VSSRRMYEPRKPT
-1222 VSDFVQ
+1222 VGDFVQ
-1228 IQSCVVTYVNLTS
+1228 IESCVVTYVNLTR

-1270 PSLPLDVFNA
+1270 PSLSLDVFNA

-1305 LRSLIYNINN
+1305 LQSLIYNINN

>member
-1 MKSLIYFWLFLPVLP
+1 MKSLTYFWLFLPVLS

-23 VDRCRAK
+23 VTRCSAN

-48 LLGGYL
+48 VLGGYL
-54 PSGEQQDGSA
+54 PIGENQGVNST
-64 PRWYCGGQH
+64 WYCAGQH
-73 ETASGVH
+73 PTASGVH
-80 GIFLSHIKGGHGF
+80 GIFLSHIRGGHGF

-125 RICQFPSNKTLGPT
+125 RICQFPSIKTLGPT
-139 ASDDVTTGR
+139 ADNDVTTGR

-169 WDNDRVTVFADKIYH
+169 WDNDRVTVFSDKIYH
-184 FYLKNDWS
+184 FYFKNDWS

-207 YVYEPIYYML
+207 YVYEPTYYML

-239 AANVFATD
+239 AANVFATEP
-247 SNGHI
+247 NGHI

-267 STLFHGKVVSNQPL
+267 STLVHGKVVSNQPL
-281 LVNCLWAIPK
+281 LVNCLLAMPK
-291 IYGLGHFF
+291 IYGLGQFF
-299 SFNQTMD
+299 SFNQTID
-306 GVCNGATAYRAPEAL
+306 GVCNGASAQRAPEAL

-343 GTNLSFV
+343 GTNFSLV
-350 CSNSSDPHSAIFSIP
+350 CSNSSDPHLATFTIP

-392 LPLTVREIV
+392 LPPTVREIV

-445 TNFIDALIEVQ
+445 TNFVDALIEVQ
-456 ATAIQRILYC
+456 GTAIQRILYC

-473 KCSQVSFDLDDGFYP
+473 KCSQVAFDLDDGFYP
-488 ISSRNLLS
+488 ISSTNLLS
-496 HEQPISFVTL
+496 HEQPTSFVTL

-517 TVSAAFGD
+517 TVSAAFGGH
-525 SGGANLVASD
+525 SGANLIASD

-544 CVDTRQFTITL
+544 CVDTRQFTISL

-569 QHSNCPFTLQSV
+569 QDSNCPFTLQSV

-594 SLLAGACTIDLF
+594 SLLASACTIDLF
-606 GYPAFGSSSGG
+606 GYPEFGS

-643 VTDVSFMT
+643 VTDVSSMT

-660 YGLKGEGI
+660 YGFKGEGI
-668 ITLTNSSFLAGFYY
+668 ITLTNSSFLAGVYY

-719 VGVISSLSNSTFNN
+719 VGVISSLSSSTFNS

-770 VPLQDGQVKIA
+770 VPSQSGQVKIA
-781 PMVTGNISIPTN
+781 PTVTGNISIPTN
-793 FSVSI
+793 FSMSI

-820 GNSRCKQLLTQ
+820 GNSRCKQLLTH

-841 ALELSA
+841 ALQLSA
-847 RLESV
+847 RLESA

-876 GYNFTNVLGVSVYDS
+876 GYNFTNVLGVSVYDPA
-891 ESGRVIHKRSFIEDL
+891 SGRVVQKRSFIEDL

-937 AQYYSGIMVLP
+937 AQYYSGVMVLP

-967 ALGGFTAAV
+967 VLGGFTSAA
-976 ALPFSYAVQARLNY
+976 ALPFSHAVQARLNY

-1003 LLAESFNSAIGNIT
+1003 MLAESFNSAIGNIT

-1046 VVNSQGSAL
+1046 VVNSQGAAL
-1055 TQLTIQLQHNFQA
+1055 TQLTVQLQHNFQA

-1170 NVIAIAGLCVNGDI
+1170 NVIAIAGLCVNDEI

-1194 LFTHELQTHT
+1194 LFTHELQDT

-1209 VSSRRMFEPRKPT
+1209 VSSRRMYEPRKPT
-1222 VSDFVQ
+1222 VGDFVQ
-1228 IQSCVVTYVNLTS
+1228 IESCVVTYVNLTR
-1241 DQLPDVIP
+1241 DQLPEVIP

-1270 PSLPLDVFNA
+1270 PSLSLDVFNA

-1305 LRSLIYNINN
+1305 LQSLIYNINN